1 MRIVRFKYN
10 DEVKYGV
17 LDMDSIS
24 EIKGDVFGKLKTG
37 KNRYN
42 ISEVT
47 LLAPAAPSKIVCV
60 GKNYRE
66 HALEMG
72 EGIPEEP
79 TLFLKPPTAV
89 INPGDGIIYPDMSQR
104 VDYEGELAVVIKEA
118 CKNVPPEDIP
128 RYILVGYTCGNDV
141 TARDLQK
148 KDIQWTRG
156 KSFDTFCPLG
166 PWIETELNPDN
177 LKIQTYLN
185 GELKQSSSTAMMITP
200 VYELISF
207 MSRVMT
213 LMPGDV
219 VMTGTP
225 AGIGPMQKGDTV
237 EVVIEG
243 IGKLKNYVL

>member
-1 MRIVRFKYN
+1 MRFKYN

-128 RYILVGYTCGNDV
+128 RYILGYTCGNDV

>member
-128 RYILVGYTCGNDV
+128 RYILGYTCGNDV

>member
-1 MRIVRFKYN
+1 VRFKYN

-128 RYILVGYTCGNDV
+128 RYILGYTCGNDV

>member
-1 MRIVRFKYN
+1 VRIVRFKYN

-24 EIKGDVFGKLKTG
+24 EIKGDVFGKFKTG

-128 RYILVGYTCGNDV
+128 RYILGYTCGNDV

>member
-24 EIKGDVFGKLKTG
+24 EIKGDVFGKFKTG

-128 RYILVGYTCGNDV
+128 RYILGYTCGNDV

>member
-10 DEVKYGV
+10 DVIKYGI
-17 LDMDSIS
+17 LEMDRIL
-24 EIKGDVFGKLKTG
+24 EIKGDVFGGFTAG
-37 KNRYN
+37 NNHYN
-42 ISEVT
+42 LSEVK
-47 LLAPAAPSKIVCV
+47 LLAPASPSKIVCV

-72 EGIPEEP
+72 EGIPDEP
-79 TLFLKPPTAV
+79 VLFLKPPTAV
-89 INPGDGIIYPDMSQR
+89 INPGESIVYPDMSKR
-104 VDYEGELAVVIKEA
+104 VDYEGELAVVIKSP
-118 CKNVPPEDIP
+118 CKDVTHEDVP
-128 RYILVGYTCGNDV
+128 RYILGYTCGNDV

-148 KDIQWTRG
+148 KDGQWTRG

-166 PWIETELNPDN
+166 PWIETDVKPND

-200 VYELISF
+200 VFELISF
-207 MSRVMT
+207 ISRVMT
-213 LMPGDV
+213 LLPGDV

-225 AGIGPMQKGDTV
+225 SGIGPMQKGDTV

-243 IGKLKNYVL
+243 IGKLENYVL

>member
-1 MRIVRFKYN
+1 
-10 DEVKYGV
+10 
-17 LDMDSIS
+17 
-24 EIKGDVFGKLKTG
+24 
-37 KNRYN
+37 
-42 ISEVT
+42 
-47 LLAPAAPSKIVCV
+47 V

-128 RYILVGYTCGNDV
+128 RYILGYTCGNDV

>member
-24 EIKGDVFGKLKTG
+24 EIKGDVFGKFKTD

-66 HALEMG
+66 HALERG

-128 RYILVGYTCGNDV
+128 RYILGYTCGNDV

>member
-128 RYILVGYTCGNDV
+128 RYILGYTCGNDV

-185 GELKQSSSTAMMITP
+185 GELKQSSSTAIMITP

>member
-1 MRIVRFKYN
+1 LRIVRFNYN
-10 DEVKYGV
+10 GVAKFGV
-17 LDMDSIS
+17 LDTDSIS
-24 EIKGDVFGKLKTG
+24 EIEGDIFGSFKVGENHYDL
-37 KNRYN
+37 
-42 ISEVT
+42 SEVA
-47 LLAPAAPSKIVCV
+47 LLAPTSPSKIVCV
-60 GKNYRE
+60 GKNYKE
-66 HALEMG
+66 HAMEMG
-72 EGIPEEP
+72 EGIPDEP

-89 INPGDGIIYPDMSQR
+89 INPGDSVIYPNMSQR
-104 VDYEGELAVVIKEA
+104 VDYEGELAVIIKSI
-118 CKNVPPEDIP
+118 CKNILPDDVPG
-128 RYILVGYTCGNDV
+128 YVLGYTCGNDV

-148 KDIQWTRG
+148 KDVQWTRG

-166 PWIETELNPDN
+166 PWIETQVDPGN

-207 MSRVMT
+207 MSQVMT

-219 VMTGTP
+219 IMTGTP
-225 AGIGPMQKGDTV
+225 EGIGPIQKGDTV